1 MTMALIPAAG
11 KSTRMGRP
19 KLSLPL
25 GNKTVLEIV
34 INAFQ
39 QAGVERILVVVGPD
53 DGELTRLAT
62 VAGAHVYSLDHE
74 TPDMRATVAEGLR
87 WLEERY
93 HPVESETWFLSPADH
108 PTLDAETIRQVMRTG
123 QENPDSS
130 IIIPTWQGKRG
141 HPALISW
148 RNVAAIRA
156 IPAGLGLNTYFREHT
171 AESVEAPVGN
181 EEILRDLDT
190 PADYQRLVR
199 KLG

>member
-19 KLSLPL
+19 KLSLL
-25 GNKTVLEIV
+25 VGDKTVLELV
-34 INAFQ
+34 IGAFQ

-62 VAGAHVYSLDHE
+62 AAGAHIYSLDRE
-74 TPDMRATVAEGLR
+74 TPDMRATVVEGLG
-87 WLEERY
+87 WLEERF
-93 HPVESETWFLSPADH
+93 HPAESENWFLSPADH
-108 PTLDAETIRQVMRTG
+108 PTLEAETIRQVMRVA
-123 QENPDSS
+123 QASPHSS

-148 RNVAAIRA
+148 RHVAAIRA

-171 AESVEAPVGN
+171 AEAVETPVGN

-190 PADYQRLVR
+190 PADYERLVR